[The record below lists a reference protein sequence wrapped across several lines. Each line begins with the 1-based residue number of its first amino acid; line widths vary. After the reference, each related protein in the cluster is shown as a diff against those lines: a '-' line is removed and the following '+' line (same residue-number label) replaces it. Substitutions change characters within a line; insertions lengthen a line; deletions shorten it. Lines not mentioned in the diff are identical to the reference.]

1 MYRLVVSAV
10 AIAAAFAVAE
20 CTTRFAYR
28 QDASTRRAADLVS
41 VSSGGAPS
49 SLNSL
54 GFRERPIEPK
64 DPNRFRIAV
73 IGDSFS
79 WGQGLRDHE
88 RFSNLLDTQLGARYE
103 VLNFGMP
110 GHTMPEHVDELE
122 PVLKLNPDFVLLQL
136 YINNFETPGMRR
148 PSAYPLLPADLNARL
163 TEASLVYQLLADR
176 WAQLQESLGL
186 VDSYARARRSASCVN
201 SSAGPGPPEYRRA
214 RSSFPPPIRWARTAS
229 ITPLVSSTTVCKP
242 SARKNASSSSTCSR
256 LLHTPATRTACGSPR
271 STRTPTPW
279 RTDGRPPRSSM
290 RSQSRGAADRQ
301 RKKGGSGPDARF
313 RLEPSRRGILLEL
326 DARAVRERVAAVA

>member
-1 MYRLVVSAV
+1 VYRVAASAV

-20 CTTRFAYR
+20 CTTRLAYR
-28 QDASTRRAADLVS
+28 QNTPRGHAADLVA
-41 VSSGGAPS
+41 GGSTP

-54 GFRERPIEPK
+54 GFRERRIEPK

-79 WGQGLRDHE
+79 WGPGIQEHE
-88 RFSNLLDTQLGARYE
+88 RFSNLLDVQLGARYE

-110 GHTMPEHVDELE
+110 GHTMPEHVEELG

-186 VDSYARARRSASCVN
+186 VDSYARYLARHLRDPDSPDSREAF
-201 SSAGPGPPEYRRA
+201 GTLRQFIRR
-214 RSSFPPPIRWARTAS
+214 
-229 ITPLVSSTTVCKP
+229 
-242 SARKNASSSSTCSR
+242 
-256 LLHTPATRTACGSPR
+256 TRTAGVPTGAVLFPATDSMGPNGLDYPFGFIHDRVRAICAEEHIVFVDLLGPFASAGDPH
-271 STRTPTPW
+271 SLWITPFDAHPNALANRRAAAEILRAFAASW
-279 RTDGRPPRSSM
+279 RR
-290 RSQSRGAADRQ
+290 
-301 RKKGGSGPDARF
+301 
-313 RLEPSRRGILLEL
+313 
-326 DARAVRERVAAVA
+326 

>member
-28 QDASTRRAADLVS
+28 QDTSNGHGASVRADH
-41 VSSGGAPS
+41 GGDASPIV
-49 SLNSL
+49 NNL
-54 GFRERPIEPK
+54 GFREGPIGPK
-64 DPNRFRIAV
+64 DPDQFRIAI

-79 WGQGLRDHE
+79 WGQGLQERE
-88 RFSNLLDTQLGARYE
+88 RFSNLLDAQLGPRYE

-122 PVLKLNPDFVLLQL
+122 PVLKLKPDFVLLQL

-163 TEASLVYQLLADR
+163 TDASLVYQLLADR

-186 VDSYARARRSASCVN
+186 VDSYARYLARHLRDPN
-201 SSAGPGPPEYRRA
+201 SPDSREAFGKLRQFISRTRAAGVPTGA
-214 RSSFPPPIRWARTAS
+214 VLF
-229 ITPLVSSTTVCKP
+229 
-242 SARKNASSSSTCSR
+242 
-256 LLHTPATRTACGSPR
+256 PATDSMGPNGLDYPFGFIHDRVQAICAEERIVFVDLLAPFARAGDPHSLWVSPFDAHPNALANQR
-271 STRTPTPW
+271 
-279 RTDGRPPRSSM
+279 
-290 RSQSRGAADRQ
+290 AA
-301 RKKGGSGPDARF
+301 A
-313 RLEPSRRGILLEL
+313 EIL
-326 DARAVRERVAAVA
+326 DAFAESWRR

>member
-79 WGQGLRDHE
+79 WGQGLQDHE

-186 VDSYARARRSASCVN
+186 VDSYARYLARHLRDPN
-201 SSAGPGPPEYRRA
+201 SPDSREAFGKLRQFISRTRAAGVPTGAVLFPATDSMGPNGIDYPFGFIHDRVQAICAEERIVFVDLLAPFAHAGDPHSLWVTPFDAHPNALANRRA
-214 RSSFPPPIRWARTAS
+214 
-229 ITPLVSSTTVCKP
+229 
-242 SARKNASSSSTCSR
+242 
-256 LLHTPATRTACGSPR
+256 
-271 STRTPTPW
+271 
-279 RTDGRPPRSSM
+279 
-290 RSQSRGAADRQ
+290 AA
-301 RKKGGSGPDARF
+301 
-313 RLEPSRRGILLEL
+313 EIL
-326 DARAVRERVAAVA
+326 DAFAESWRR

>member
-20 CTTRFAYR
+20 CSARFAYR
-28 QDASTRRAADLVS
+28 HDTSGGRAADFVH
-41 VSSGGAPS
+41 GGAPS
-49 SLNSL
+49 PVNSL

-79 WGQGLRDHE
+79 WGQGLQEHE
-88 RFSNLLDTQLGARYE
+88 RFSNLLDTQLGSRYE

-148 PSAYPLLPADLNARL
+148 PSAYPLLPAEMHAQL
-163 TEASLVYQLLADR
+163 TQASLVYQLLADR

-186 VDSYARARRSASCVN
+186 VDSYARYLARHLRDPDSPYSREAFGKLRQFISRTRA
-201 SSAGPGPPEYRRA
+201 AGVPTGA
-214 RSSFPPPIRWARTAS
+214 VLF
-229 ITPLVSSTTVCKP
+229 
-242 SARKNASSSSTCSR
+242 
-256 LLHTPATRTACGSPR
+256 PATDSMGPNGLGYPFGFIHDRVQAICAEERIVFVDLLAPFA
-271 STRTPTPW
+271 STGDPHGLWVTPFDAHPNALANQ
-279 RTDGRPPRSSM
+279 R
-290 RSQSRGAADRQ
+290 AA
-301 RKKGGSGPDARF
+301 A
-313 RLEPSRRGILLEL
+313 EIL
-326 DARAVRERVAAVA
+326 DAFAEAWHR

>member
-28 QDASTRRAADLVS
+28 QDTSNGHGASVRAGD
-41 VSSGGAPS
+41 GGDASPIV
-49 SLNSL
+49 NSL
-54 GFRERPIEPK
+54 GFREGPIGPK
-64 DPNRFRIAV
+64 DPDQFRIAI

-79 WGQGLRDHE
+79 WGQGLQERE
-88 RFSNLLDTQLGARYE
+88 RFSNLLDAQLGPRYE

-122 PVLKLNPDFVLLQL
+122 PVLKLKPDFVLLQL

-148 PSAYPLLPADLNARL
+148 PSAYPLLPAHLNARL

-186 VDSYARARRSASCVN
+186 VDSYARYLARHLRDPN
-201 SSAGPGPPEYRRA
+201 SPDSREAFGKLRQFISLTRAAGVPTGA
-214 RSSFPPPIRWARTAS
+214 VLF
-229 ITPLVSSTTVCKP
+229 
-242 SARKNASSSSTCSR
+242 
-256 LLHTPATRTACGSPR
+256 PATDSMGPNGLDYPFGFIHDRVQAICAEERIVFVDLLAPFARAGDPHSLWVSPFDAHPNALANQR
-271 STRTPTPW
+271 
-279 RTDGRPPRSSM
+279 
-290 RSQSRGAADRQ
+290 AA
-301 RKKGGSGPDARF
+301 A
-313 RLEPSRRGILLEL
+313 EIL
-326 DARAVRERVAAVA
+326 DAFGESWRR